1 MPDPDKPH
9 IIDRRQFG
17 DKTDEIEDKLAT
29 ILLVYC
35 KRTGIFPEILKEDD
49 PK

>member
-17 DKTDEIEDKLAT
+17 DKIDKIEAKLAVA
-29 ILLVYC
+29 LPVYC
-35 KRTGIFPEILKEDD
+35 KRTGIFPEILREDD